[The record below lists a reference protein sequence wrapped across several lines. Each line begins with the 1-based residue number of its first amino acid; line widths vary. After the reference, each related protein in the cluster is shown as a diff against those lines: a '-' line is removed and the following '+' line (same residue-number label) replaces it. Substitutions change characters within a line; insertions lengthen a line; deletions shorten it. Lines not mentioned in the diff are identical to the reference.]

1 MRFGRW
7 VVGLAAS
14 GLAFLVLAMV
24 LSVLPAD
31 AANGPAEP
39 RGPTPREQGPRE
51 QAPREQ
57 ASGDQASRTEPPSG
71 LRYIDHAAPAA
82 TRRVISLYVDRDVS
96 DAERARIALAVRQWN
111 VALNGFIQFRLGL
124 LAPDPQPQTLMQIRR
139 SGGWVLAR
147 IDSRHPV
154 ARQAE
159 VRQAMALTVG
169 SSAGGGIVY
178 TISDRFGLADLNGV
192 ILHELGHVLGAGH
205 DDSASGRLMASV
217 YQPGNGHCID
227 QGAVA
232 MVANAQRLPLSRL
245 NWCVGSAPEARS
257 R

>member
-7 VVGLAAS
+7 VVGWVRGLVLS
-14 GLAFLVLAMV
+14 GLVFGVMALPI
-24 LSVLPAD
+24 LPAN
-31 AANGPAEP
+31 AANGPAES
-39 RGPTPREQGPRE
+39 RGQV
-51 QAPREQ
+51 PREQ
-57 ASGDQASRTEPPSG
+57 ASREQGARGDQPSS
-71 LRYIDHAAPAA
+71 LHYTDHAAPAA
-82 TRRVISLYVDRDVS
+82 TRRVVSLYVDRDFS
-96 DAERARIALAVRQWN
+96 AAERERIELAVRQWN

-124 LAPDPQPQTLMQIRR
+124 LAPNPQPQMLMQIRR
-139 SGGWVLAR
+139 SGGWVLVR

-154 ARQAE
+154 ARQAGA
-159 VRQAMALTVG
+159 RQAMAMTVG

-178 TISDRFGLADLNGV
+178 VISDRFGPADLNGV

-205 DDSASGRLMASV
+205 DDSANGHLMASV

-245 NWCVGSAPEARS
+245 NWCVGSGLEARA

>member
-1 MRFGRW
+1 MEFAVRFGRW
-7 VVGLAAS
+7 VGRLAVGLVLS
-14 GLAFLVLAMV
+14 GLVFMATAMAF
-24 LSVLPAD
+24 SVLPAN

-39 RGPTPREQGPRE
+39 RG

-57 ASGDQASRTEPPSG
+57 ASRGDEAPRSG
-71 LRYIDHAAPAA
+71 QSLHYTDHAAPAA
-82 TRRVISLYVDRDVS
+82 TRRVISLYVDRDFS
-96 DAERARIALAVRQWN
+96 DAERERIALAVRQWN

-124 LAPDPQPQTLMQIRR
+124 LAPNPQPQLLAQIRR

-159 VRQAMALTVG
+159 VRQAMAMTIG

-178 TISDRFGLADLNGV
+178 VISDRFGLSDLNGV
-192 ILHELGHVLGAGH
+192 VLHELGHVLGAGH
-205 DDSASGRLMASV
+205 DDSASGHLMASV
-217 YQPGNGHCID
+217 YKAGNGHCID

-245 NWCVGSAPEARS
+245 NWCVGPGLQANAR
-257 R
+257 